1 MSGSHE
7 KLPWLFWAQLILV
20 AIVGTLYL
28 LAPSPEK
35 HGEADAHGDSGAV
48 KTAADNLK
56 PVGTVAVKSDAS
68 TATVKTRSGEAVYTA
83 ACSACHNAGVAN
95 APKPD
100 DKAAW
105 EPRIAQGMDGLLNVA
120 INGKGAMPPRGGNP
134 AVTDAELKA
143 AILYMTKKAGFDL
156 DTGTQPTTTSETKPD
171 TSNDQK
177 ADATSPSTTATPP
190 KKEPEPAKV
199 AINTPP
205 TEPQKLEAPQPVA
218 APNSPTPP
226 TPPAETIA
234 AVTTPVMKASEPVVN
249 KPVSAEG
256 EKLYKSTC
264 FSCHAAGVAG
274 APKLDDKAAWAP
286 RLAAGNDVLYNSAI
300 KGKGIMPP
308 KGGNMGLSD
317 EAVKLAVDYMISQAQ

>member
-35 HGEADAHGDSGAV
+35 HGDADAHGDSGAV
-48 KTAADNLK
+48 KTAANNLK
-56 PVGTVAVKSDAS
+56 PVGSVAVKSDAA
-68 TATVKTRSGEAVYTA
+68 TATSKTRSGEAVYTA
-83 ACSACHNAGVAN
+83 ACFACHNTGVAN

-105 EPRIAQGMDGLLNVA
+105 EPRVAQGMDGLLNTA

-143 AILYMTKKAGFDL
+143 AIIYMTKRAGFDL
-156 DTGTQPTTTSETKPD
+156 GSDTKPA
-171 TSNDQK
+171 TKPETANQQK
-177 ADATSPSTTATPP
+177 ADAASPSTAETPL
-190 KKEPEPAKV
+190 KKEPEQPSKV

-205 TEPQKLEAPQPVA
+205 SEPVEVEAPQPVA
-218 APNSPTPP
+218 APKSPTPP

-234 AVTTPVMKASEPVVN
+234 AVATPVMKASEPVN
-249 KPVSAEG
+249 KPVNAEG

-286 RLAAGNDVLYNSAI
+286 RLATGNDALYESAI
-300 KGKGIMPP
+300 KGKGVMPP
-308 KGGNMGLSD
+308 KGGNIGLSD
-317 EAVKLAVDYMISQAQ
+317 EAVKLAVDYMVSQAQ